1 MSFEEQQDFARQVA
15 DLNKYGQA
23 LNRCD
28 SVDEVVSLTLEAMS
42 LLFEF
47 SYSTFVEVRED
58 DLRVVHSTNPNFVQ
72 GESPS
77 DIAHRAQE
85 AGETLVEQGA
95 EAAVTADSD
104 VTGALAVPARMGD
117 EVTAVLVT
125 RSQTVEEFG
134 DEYVRPMEILAT
146 HAATAISNIRSRER
160 LERAHRALERRKEMI
175 EMYDR
180 LLRHDLGN
188 DLQVIA
194 GFADAV
200 AGQVDGQTAEYAG
213 KIQRAAESA
222 ADLIQRVGDLVST
235 LEAQDNPE
243 PQALA
248 TVLGE
253 TVRDVSVNYES
264 LTVDFEASAFDY
276 QVYGG
281 DLLDSVFTNVMSNA
295 AVHNEGE
302 VHMRVYPAE
311 VSPDEV
317 TVCFADDG
325 SGVPPDLRENIFE
338 MGVKG
343 QESSGTGFGLG
354 FVRALTESYGGEVTV
369 AESDAGGAEFRVTL
383 ERV

>member
-23 LNRCD
+23 LNRCE
-28 SVDEVVSLTLEAMS
+28 SVDEVASLTLEAMS
-42 LLFEF
+42 LLFGF
-47 SYSTFVEVRED
+47 SSSTFVEVRED
-58 DLRVVHSTNPNFVQ
+58 DLLVVHSTNPTLAQ
-72 GESPS
+72 GEQPS
-77 DIAHRAQE
+77 DLARRARE
-85 AGETLVEQGA
+85 ANETLVERGA
-95 EAAVTADSD
+95 EAGITAGSD
-104 VTGALAVPARMGD
+104 VAGALAVPARMGD

-134 DEYVRPMEILAT
+134 DEYVKPMEILAT

-160 LERAHRALERRKEMI
+160 LERAHRDLERRKEMI

-200 AGQVDGQTAEYAG
+200 AGEVDGQTAEYAG

-222 ADLIQRVGDLVST
+222 GDLIERVGDLVST

-243 PQALA
+243 PRDLA
-248 TVLGE
+248 SVLGD
-253 TVRDVSVNYES
+253 TVRDVRDNYES
-264 LTVDFEASAFDY
+264 LSVDFEASDFDY

-281 DLLDSVFTNVMSNA
+281 DLLDSVFTNIMSNA
-295 AVHNEGE
+295 AVHNDGE
-302 VHMRVYPAE
+302 VSMRVYPAE
-311 VSPDEV
+311 VGPDEV

-325 SGVPPDLRENIFE
+325 AGVSPDLREDIFE

-343 QESSGTGFGLG
+343 QESPGTGFGLG
-354 FVRALTESYGGEVTV
+354 FVRALTESYGGNVSV
-369 AESDAGGAEFRVTL
+369 AESDGGGAEFRVTL

>member
-1 MSFEEQQDFARQVA
+1 
-15 DLNKYGQA
+15 
-23 LNRCD
+23 
-28 SVDEVVSLTLEAMS
+28 
-42 LLFEF
+42 
-47 SYSTFVEVRED
+47 
-58 DLRVVHSTNPNFVQ
+58 
-72 GESPS
+72 
-77 DIAHRAQE
+77 
-85 AGETLVEQGA
+85 
-95 EAAVTADSD
+95 
-104 VTGALAVPARMGD
+104 MGD

-160 LERAHRALERRKEMI
+160 LERAHRDLERRKEMI

-194 GFADAV
+194 GFADVV
-200 AGQVDGQTAEYAG
+200 AGQVDGQTEEYAG

-235 LEAQDNPE
+235 LESQDNPE
-243 PQALA
+243 PQDLA
-248 TVLGE
+248 TVLGD
-253 TVRDVSVNYES
+253 TVRDVRANYGS
-264 LTVDFEASAFDY
+264 LTVDFEPSAFEY

-281 DLLDSVFTNVMSNA
+281 DLLDSVFTNIMSNA

-302 VHMRVYPAE
+302 VHMRVAPVE
-311 VSPDEV
+311 TSSDEI
-317 TVCFADDG
+317 TVCFDDDG
-325 SGVPPDLRENIFE
+325 NGISPDLRENIFE

-354 FVRALTESYGGEVTV
+354 FVRALTESYGGRVSV

>member
-23 LNRCD
+23 LNRCE

-47 SYSTFVEVRED
+47 SYSTFVEVRDEE
-58 DLRVVHSTNPNFVQ
+58 LRVVHSTNPNLVQ
-72 GESPS
+72 GEPPS
-77 DIAHRAQE
+77 DLARRARD
-85 AGETLVEQGA
+85 AGETLTERGPDA
-95 EAAVTADSD
+95 GVTADSD
-104 VTGALAVPARMGD
+104 VTGALAVPARMAD

-125 RSQTVEEFG
+125 RSQTVESFG

-160 LERAHRALERRKEMI
+160 LERAHRDLERRKEMV

-200 AGQVDGQTAEYAG
+200 AGQVDGQTEEYAG
-213 KIQRAAESA
+213 KIQNAAESA

-243 PQALA
+243 PQDLGTALQD
-248 TVLGE
+248 
-253 TVRDVSVNYES
+253 TVRDVRANYGS
-264 LTVDFEASAFDY
+264 LTVDFEASALDY

-302 VHMRVYPAE
+302 VHMDVYLDE
-311 VSPDEV
+311 VGPDEV
-317 TVCFADDG
+317 AVCFADDG
-325 SGVPPDLRENIFE
+325 TGVPEDLREEIFE

-354 FVRALTESYGGEVTV
+354 FVRALTESYGGSVSVTD
-369 AESDAGGAEFRVTL
+369 SDAGGAEFRVML